1 MTRLADLAGGMDLAE
16 QVTRLKRREGKGIPD
31 ESALVTATGAAPAAW
46 TVEIVDNVEKN
57 LYTVRQVKILSVG
70 VSPITVGGSNTQ
82 AFNLA
87 ESFLSAGQ
95 LAAGTYAVMWRVGD
109 RNVIYVEP

>member
-1 MTRLADLAGGMDLAE
+1 MTRLADVAGGMDLQE
-16 QVTRLKRREGKGIPD
+16 EVSRLKRREGKGIPD

-46 TVEIVDNVEKN
+46 TVEIVSNVEKN

-70 VSPITVGGSNTQ
+70 VTPVTVGGSQTQ

-87 ESFLSAGQ
+87 ESFLTTGT

-109 RNVIYVEP
+109 RNVICTEP

>member
-1 MTRLADLAGGMDLAE
+1 MTRLADVAGGMDLQE

-46 TVEIVDNVEKN
+46 TVEIVSNVEKN

-70 VSPITVGGSNTQ
+70 VTPVTVSGSETQ

-87 ESFLSAGQ
+87 ESFLAAGT
-95 LAAGTYAVMWRVGD
+95 LSAGTYAVMWRVGD
-109 RNVIYVEP
+109 QYVISVEP

>member
-1 MTRLADLAGGMDLAE
+1 MTRLADVVGGMDLQE
-16 QVTRLKRREGKGIPD
+16 QVARLKRREGKGIPD

-70 VSPITVGGSNTQ
+70 ITPVTVDGSETQ

-87 ESFLSAGQ
+87 ESFLSDGQ
-95 LAAGTYAVMWRVGD
+95 LAAGTSAVMWRVGD

>member
-1 MTRLADLAGGMDLAE
+1 MTRLADVAGGMDLQE
-16 QVTRLKRREGKGIPD
+16 QVTRLQRREGKGIPD

-46 TVEIVDNVEKN
+46 TVEVVSNVEKN

-70 VSPITVGGSNTQ
+70 VTPVAIGGSETQ

-87 ESFLSAGQ
+87 ESFLSAGS
-95 LAAGTYAVMWRVGD
+95 LATGTYSVMWRVGD
-109 RNVIYVEP
+109 RNVIYVKP

>member
-1 MTRLADLAGGMDLAE
+1 MTKLADVAGGLDLQE
-16 QVTRLKRREGKGIPD
+16 QMARLKRREGKGIPD

-46 TVEIVDNVEKN
+46 TVEIVENVQKN

-70 VSPITVGGSNTQ
+70 VSPVTVGGSDTQ

-87 ESFLSAGQ
+87 ESFLAAGQ
-95 LAAGTYAVMWRVGD
+95 LSVGTYAVMWRVGD

>member
-1 MTRLADLAGGMDLAE
+1 MTRLADVAGGMDLQE
-16 QVTRLKRREGKGIPD
+16 QVSRLRRREGQGIPD
-31 ESALVTATGAAPAAW
+31 ETALVTATGAAPAAW
-46 TVEIVDNVEKN
+46 TVEIVSNVEKN

-70 VSPITVGGSNTQ
+70 VTPVTVGGSETQ

-87 ESFLSAGQ
+87 ESFLAAGA

-109 RNVIYVEP
+109 RNVINVEP

>member
-1 MTRLADLAGGMDLAE
+1 MTRLADVAVGMDLQE

-46 TVEIVDNVEKN
+46 TVEIVSNVEKN

-70 VSPITVGGSNTQ
+70 VTPVTVGGSETQ

-87 ESFLSAGQ
+87 ESFL
-95 LAAGTYAVMWRVGD
+95 AAGALAVGTYTVMWRVGD

>member
-1 MTRLADLAGGMDLAE
+1 MMRLADVAGGMDLQE
-16 QVTRLKRREGKGIPD
+16 QVSQLKRREGKGIPD
-31 ESALVTATGAAPAAW
+31 ESALLTATGAAPAAW
-46 TVEIVDNVEKN
+46 TVEIVSNVEKN

-70 VSPITVGGSNTQ
+70 VTPVTVGGSQTQ

-95 LAAGTYAVMWRVGD
+95 LSAGTFAVMWRVGD
-109 RNVIYVEP
+109 RNVVYIEP

>member
-1 MTRLADLAGGMDLAE
+1 MTRLADASGGMDLAE
-16 QVTRLKRREGKGIPD
+16 QVSRLRRQQGKGIPD

-70 VSPITVGGSNTQ
+70 ITPVTVGGSETQ

-87 ESFLSAGQ
+87 ESFLSAGSLQ
-95 LAAGTYAVMWRVGD
+95 AGTYAVMWRVGD
-109 RNVIYVEP
+109 QNVIYVAL

>member
-1 MTRLADLAGGMDLAE
+1 MADGKDLQE
-16 QVTRLKRREGKGIPD
+16 QVARLRRREGKGIPD

-46 TVEIVDNVEKN
+46 TVEVVGNVEKN

-70 VSPITVGGSNTQ
+70 VPPVTISGSETQ

-87 ESFLSAGQ
+87 ESFLTAGQ
-95 LAAGTYAVMWRVGD
+95 LTAGTYAVMWRVGD
-109 RNVIYVEP
+109 RNVIQVEP

>member
-1 MTRLADLAGGMDLAE
+1 MTRLADVAGGLDLAE
-16 QVTRLKRREGKGIPD
+16 QVARLKRRESNGIPD

-46 TVEIVDNVEKN
+46 TVEVVGNVEKN

-70 VSPITVGGSNTQ
+70 VSPVTVSGSETQ

-95 LAAGTYAVMWRVGD
+95 LAAGTYTVMWRVGD
-109 RNVIYVEP
+109 QNVICVEP